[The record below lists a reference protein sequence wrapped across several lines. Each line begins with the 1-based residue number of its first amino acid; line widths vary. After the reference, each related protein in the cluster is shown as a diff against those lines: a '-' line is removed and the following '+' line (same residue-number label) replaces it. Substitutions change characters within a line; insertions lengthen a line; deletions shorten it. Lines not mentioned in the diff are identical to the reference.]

1 MNNLQYSEISD
12 NYYNYYDN
20 NLNNNNRN
28 LYNTNNTNNNS
39 NNNSKNLEYNY
50 NLIDNILLCQD
61 SKNYIKNK
69 ILNEDILLK
78 SLYKILNFEKESL
91 FLVSFGMLIVILLL
105 LILNL
110 LKTILR

>member
-28 LYNTNNTNNNS
+28 LYNTNNNS
-39 NNNSKNLEYNY
+39 SHNSENLEYNYNY

-91 FLVSFGMLIVILLL
+91 ILVSFGMLIVILLL